1 MKKIFERFMNYLHGA
16 EVSKTFS
23 EWLVENVSAFMKNI
37 KALFSLT
44 KLFEQAGE
52 IQQRLTDIETQNDAS
67 KSEILKKIK
76 SLNSAITTLSNNSKK
91 SQEEI
96 TAEIQKL
103 GKNIADELSILDEST
118 RMLLVASVLDNLE
131 RAAK

>member
-1 MKKIFERFMNYLHGA
+1 MNEKKT
-16 EVSKTFS
+16 EVQRMTDKQFAAHL
-23 EWLVENVSAFMKNI
+23 E
-37 KALFSLT
+37 SL
-44 KLFEQAGE
+44 KIIVEQAK
-52 IQQRLTDIETQNDAS
+52 D
-67 KSEILKKIK
+67 KSEILK
-76 SLNSAITTLSNNSKK
+76 AIQSLSNDSRK

-131 RAAK
+131 RAGK

>member
-44 KLFEQAGE
+44 KLFEQVG
-52 IQQRLTDIETQNDAS
+52 
-67 KSEILKKIK
+67 
-76 SLNSAITTLSNNSKK
+76 
-91 SQEEI
+91 
-96 TAEIQKL
+96 
-103 GKNIADELSILDEST
+103 
-118 RMLLVASVLDNLE
+118 
-131 RAAK
+131 

>member
-23 EWLVENVSAFMKNI
+23 EWLVGNISAFMRNI

-52 IQQRLTDIETQNDAS
+52 IQRKLSDIEAQNNAD
-67 KSEILKKIK
+67 KSEILK
-76 SLNSAITTLSNNSKK
+76 AIQSLSNDSRK

-131 RAAK
+131 RAGK

>member
-23 EWLVENVSAFMKNI
+23 EWLVENISAFMRNI

-52 IQQRLTDIETQNDAS
+52 IQRKLSDIEAQNSAD
-67 KSEILKKIK
+67 KSEILK
-76 SLNSAITTLSNNSKK
+76 AIQSLSNDSRK

-131 RAAK
+131 RAGK

>member
-23 EWLVENVSAFMKNI
+23 EWLVENISAFMRNI

-52 IQQRLTDIETQNDAS
+52 IQRKLSDIEAQNNAD
-67 KSEILKKIK
+67 KSEILK
-76 SLNSAITTLSNNSKK
+76 AIQSLSNDGKK

-131 RAAK
+131 RAGK

>member
-23 EWLVENVSAFMKNI
+23 EWLVENVSAFTKNV

-44 KLFEQAGE
+44 KLFEQVGE
-52 IQQRLTDIETQNDAS
+52 IQQKLTDIETQNDAN
-67 KSEILKKIK
+67 KSEILKAIQ
-76 SLNSAITTLSNNSKK
+76 SLNNDSRK

-96 TAEIQKL
+96 NAEIQKL

-131 RAAK
+131 RAGK

>member
-23 EWLVENVSAFMKNI
+23 EWLVENLSAFMKNI

-52 IQQRLTDIETQNDAS
+52 IQQKLADIETQNSAN
-67 KSEILKKIK
+67 KSEILKAVK
-76 SLNSAITTLSNNSKK
+76 TLSSNSKK

>member
-23 EWLVENVSAFMKNI
+23 EWLVENISAFMRNV

-52 IQQRLTDIETQNDAS
+52 IQQRLTNIEIQNSAN
-67 KSEILKKIK
+67 KSEILKAVK
-76 SLNSAITTLSNNSKK
+76 TLSNNGKK

-131 RAAK
+131 RAGK

>member
-1 MKKIFERFMNYLHGA
+1 MKKIFERFMNYLHGT
-16 EVSKTFS
+16 EKTKDFS
-23 EWLVENVSAFMKNI
+23 EWLVENVSAFTKNV

-44 KLFEQAGE
+44 KLFEQVGE
-52 IQQRLTDIETQNDAS
+52 IQQKLADIETQNNAN
-67 KSEILKKIK
+67 KSEILKAVKALSK
-76 SLNSAITTLSNNSKK
+76 AITSLSNDSRK

-96 TAEIQKL
+96 NAEIQKL

-131 RAAK
+131 RAGK